1 MQENGKSKTT
11 LCIEML
17 QILNSGK
24 VYKISELANLLE
36 TNPRNIIEYKKELED
51 ATYVIINKPGKY
63 GGYKLAETCTIPSL
77 KLTEDEKRI
86 LQVATDF
93 IKSHGDFL
101 DAQLYQKAMSKV
113 FSSITRLP
121 IMEEIPV
128 IPGVTFTMSNEDIN
142 KRFNVIRECIDKKQ
156 KLSIDYLS
164 IDNEVRT
171 RVIHPY
177 KLFIFHNAWFV
188 IGYCELRKTYR
199 YFKLTR
205 IENFSIIPKKFS
217 VSILYNEHDYFDEKG
232 FKVGR
237 DWSKDWDDETAENVT
252 DDWVHIKLEFSGP
265 PAMYVKEYKFGEN
278 QVVTPID
285 KNTTI
290 LECDMH
296 YRYSTIKFVLGF
308 GVDCKVLEPQWLK
321 EEVAS
326 IAKQMSKLYKG
337 LDYEK

>member
-1 MQENGKSKTT
+1 MQENGKSKTA

-17 QILNSGK
+17 QLLNSGRTYK
-24 VYKISELANLLE
+24 VSELAEELE
-36 TNPRNIIEYKKELED
+36 TKPRNIIEYKKELEE
-51 ATYVIINKPGKY
+51 ARYAIINKAGKY
-63 GGYKLAETCTIPSL
+63 GGYKLDKTYTIPSL
-77 KLTEDEKRI
+77 KFTEDEKRI
-86 LQVATDF
+86 LQVAIDF

-101 DAQLYQKAMSKV
+101 DSSLYQKAMAKV
-113 FSSITRLP
+113 FSSISSLP
-121 IMEEIPV
+121 KSEETPI
-128 IPGVTFTMSNEDIN
+128 IPGVTFTMSNEEMN
-142 KRFNVIRECIDKKQ
+142 KRFNIIRECIEKKQ

-188 IGYCELRKTYR
+188 IGYCELRKTFR

-205 IENFSIIPKKFS
+205 IENFSIISKKFS

-237 DWSKDWDDETAENVT
+237 DWSKDLDDTTAENVT

-308 GVDCKVLEPQWLK
+308 GLDCKVLEPQWLK
-321 EEVAS
+321 EEVVS
-326 IAKQMSKLYKG
+326 IAKKMCE
-337 LDYEK
+337 DNT